1 MNVYSE
7 KISTV
12 IGVIGTGLTWILG
25 TWDIAIIVL
34 VMFMS
39 LDYILGL
46 LKGKVNNNLNS
57 KTGFRGLA
65 KKSAILV
72 VLIVAVCL
80 DRLIG
85 NGTWVFRTLVCYF
98 YIANEGLSIL
108 ENCSQIGIK
117 VPVQIQNALEQL
129 RDKGDDQ

>member
-12 IGVIGTGLTWILG
+12 IGVIGTGLTWALG
-25 TWDIAIIVL
+25 TWDIAIMVL
-34 VMFMS
+34 LMFMA
-39 LDYILGL
+39 LDYTLGL
-46 LKGKVNNNLNS
+46 IKGKVHRNLNS
-57 KTGFRGLA
+57 KTGFKGLA
-65 KKSAILV
+65 KKSAIFV

-117 VPVQIQNALEQL
+117 VPVQIKDALEQL
-129 RDKGDDQ
+129 RDKEE

>member
-12 IGVIGTGLTWILG
+12 IGVIGTGLTWVLG
-25 TWDIAIIVL
+25 TWDIAIMVL
-34 VMFMS
+34 LMFMA
-39 LDYILGL
+39 LDYTLGL
-46 LKGKVNNNLNS
+46 IKGKIHRNLNS
-57 KTGFRGLA
+57 KTGFKGLA
-65 KKSAILV
+65 KKSAIFV

-117 VPVQIQNALEQL
+117 VPVQIKDALEQL
-129 RDKGDDQ
+129 RDKEE

>member
-12 IGVIGTGLTWILG
+12 IGVIGTGLTWVLG

-34 VMFMS
+34 AMFMS

-129 RDKGDDQ
+129 KR

>member
-12 IGVIGTGLTWILG
+12 IGLIGTGLTWVLG
-25 TWDIAIIVL
+25 KWDIAIIVL

-65 KKSAILV
+65 KKSAIFV

-80 DRLIG
+80 DCLIG

-117 VPVQIQNALEQL
+117 VPIQIQNALEQL
-129 RDKGDDQ
+129 KDKGE

>member
-12 IGVIGTGLTWILG
+12 IGVIGTGLTWVLG

-57 KTGFRGLA
+57 KTSFRGLA

-85 NGTWVFRTLVCYF
+85 NGTWVFRTLTCYF
-98 YIANEGLSIL
+98 YIANEGISIL
-108 ENCSQIGIK
+108 ENCGQLGVNIPEPIK
-117 VPVQIQNALEQL
+117 NALEQL
-129 RDKGDDQ
+129 RDKGE

>member
-7 KISTV
+7 KISTI
-12 IGVIGTGLTWILG
+12 IGVIGTGLTWVLG

-57 KTGFRGLA
+57 KTGFKGLA
-65 KKSAILV
+65 KKSAIFV

-117 VPVQIQNALEQL
+117 VPVQIQK
-129 RDKGDDQ
+129 RFRTIKG

>member
-7 KISTV
+7 KISTI
-12 IGVIGTGLTWILG
+12 IGVIGTGLTWVLG

-57 KTGFRGLA
+57 KTGFKGLA
-65 KKSAILV
+65 KKSAIFV

-117 VPVQIQNALEQL
+117 VPVQIKDALEQL
-129 RDKGDDQ
+129 KDKEE

>member
-7 KISTV
+7 KISTA
-12 IGVIGTGLTWILG
+12 IGVIGTGLTWVLG

-34 VMFMS
+34 AMFMS

-57 KTGFRGLA
+57 KTGFKGLA

-98 YIANEGLSIL
+98 YTANEGLSIL

-117 VPVQIQNALEQL
+117 VPVLIQNALKQL
-129 RDKGDDQ
+129 KDKEE

>member
-34 VMFMS
+34 LMFMA
-39 LDYILGL
+39 LDYALGL
-46 LKGKVNNNLNS
+46 IKGKIHSNLNS
-57 KTGFRGLA
+57 KTGFKGLA
-65 KKSAILV
+65 KKSAIFV

-80 DRLIG
+80 DRLID
-85 NGTWVFRTLVCYF
+85 NGT
-98 YIANEGLSIL
+98 
-108 ENCSQIGIK
+108 
-117 VPVQIQNALEQL
+117 
-129 RDKGDDQ
+129 

>member
-25 TWDIAIIVL
+25 TWDIAIMVL
-34 VMFMS
+34 LMFMA
-39 LDYILGL
+39 LDYTLGL
-46 LKGKVNNNLNS
+46 IKGKIHRNLNS
-57 KTGFRGLA
+57 KTGFKGLA
-65 KKSAILV
+65 KKSAIFV

-117 VPVQIQNALEQL
+117 VPVQIKDALEQL
-129 RDKGDDQ
+129 RDKDE

>member
-12 IGVIGTGLTWILG
+12 IGVIGTGLTWVLG

-57 KTGFRGLA
+57 KTGFKGVA

-129 RDKGDDQ
+129 RDKEE

>member
-7 KISTV
+7 KISTI

-25 TWDIAIIVL
+25 TWDIAIMVL
-34 VMFMS
+34 LMFMA
-39 LDYILGL
+39 LDYTLGL
-46 LKGKVNNNLNS
+46 IKGKIHKNLNS
-57 KTGFRGLA
+57 KTGFKGLA
-65 KKSAILV
+65 KKSAIFV

-117 VPVQIQNALEQL
+117 VPVQIKDALEQL
-129 RDKGDDQ
+129 KDKEE

>member
-1 MNVYSE
+1 
-7 KISTV
+7 
-12 IGVIGTGLTWILG
+12 
-25 TWDIAIIVL
+25 VL
-34 VMFMS
+34 VMFMA
-39 LDYILGL
+39 LDYILGFI
-46 LKGKVNNNLNS
+46 KGKVNNNLNS
-57 KTGFRGLA
+57 KTGFKGLA